1 MPLLII
7 KGNYDYKH
15 MLMRI
20 NTNFFFFSVIPEL
33 KIKFQRIQV
42 STALICPMANRGFP
56 DSSKS
61 EEFAYNAGDLSSVP
75 GLGRSPGGGHS

>member
-7 KGNYDYKH
+7 KGNSDYKH

-20 NTNFFFFSVIPEL
+20 NTFFSVIPEL
-33 KIKFQRIQV
+33 KIKFQSVQR

-56 DSSKS
+56 DGSKS
-61 EEFAYNAGDLSSVP
+61 EESAYNAGDLSSVP
-75 GLGRSPGGGHS
+75 GLGRSPGEEHG

>member
-20 NTNFFFFSVIPEL
+20 NTNFFFSVIPEL
-33 KIKFQRIQV
+33 KIKFQRIQG
-42 STALICPMANRGFP
+42 STALICPVTNRGFP
-56 DSSKS
+56 DGSKS
-61 EEFAYNAGDLSSVP
+61 EEYAYNAGDLSSVT